1 MGEYPKG
8 EKEMKKTWNSVLALL
23 LAAGLAGCSSAAPA
37 SSAAASSA
45 EEPEETTEETTEE
58 TAEETTEETT
68 EETADVMSYAD
79 YVAADMDAAVT
90 IETFVQ
96 GKQSWW
102 QDAATLYCQSEE
114 GALFVYNGAISEE
127 EYDKIIPGQAV
138 RIKGYK
144 GNFEGEIEIVDG
156 EIEVIDGN
164 WTAEPADVTELLGTD
179 ELINHQ
185 NEFVTF
191 KDLVIEPSQDAD
203 GNEVAVTYKG
213 EGDDIYFKA
222 SSNGQ
227 TYDFTIECYLTGPD
241 TDVYKK
247 AGELNIGDT
256 VDLEGFL
263 YWYQGPNPHIT
274 YIYVK

>member
-1 MGEYPKG
+1 
-8 EKEMKKTWNSVLALL
+8 MKKTWNSVLALL

-114 GALFVYNGAISEE
+114 GALFLSNRSPFLQNPG
-127 EYDKIIPGQAV
+127 DTIPPV
-138 RIKGYK
+138 RTVPA
-144 GNFEGEIEIVDG
+144 GNENSRYSPV
-156 EIEVIDGN
+156 
-164 WTAEPADVTELLGTD
+164 PYPP
-179 ELINHQ
+179 
-185 NEFVTF
+185 
-191 KDLVIEPSQDAD
+191 EPSTQAD
-203 GNEVAVTYKG
+203 TGSWSYTYHG
-213 EGDDIYFKA
+213 
-222 SSNGQ
+222 S
-227 TYDFTIECYLTGPD
+227 
-241 TDVYKK
+241 
-247 AGELNIGDT
+247 
-256 VDLEGFL
+256 
-263 YWYQGPNPHIT
+263 
-274 YIYVK
+274 